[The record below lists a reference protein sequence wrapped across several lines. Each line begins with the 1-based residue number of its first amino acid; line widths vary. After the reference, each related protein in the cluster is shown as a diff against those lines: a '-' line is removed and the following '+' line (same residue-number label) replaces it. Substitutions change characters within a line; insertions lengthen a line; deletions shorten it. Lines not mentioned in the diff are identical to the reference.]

1 VTSVAEIPDAIA
13 EAFAA
18 MRSGR
23 PRPRHVEV
31 PLDLLDGR
39 AAAEEVTPRPTAIAV
54 PDPAAVAAAADLLA
68 GARRPAIVAGGGARG
83 AAVPLRRLAERLGAP
98 VLTTFNG
105 KGTLPE
111 DHPLSAGAGLHRE
124 EAHALVAD
132 SDVLLVTGSELAP
145 ADLWTGPL
153 PAGPAI
159 VRVDVDP
166 EQVAV
171 NANPDVA
178 IVADAVAA
186 LTALAEQLDTGPPSD
201 SAGAR
206 GGEAAVA
213 PGDPAWAAAW
223 CERLWVEGRELADRW
238 GWLLDGIEAALGRE
252 GVLAGDSTMVCYLG
266 AVARLRRYQPGSF
279 LYPTGFGTLGYGLP
293 AAIGAKLA
301 APDRRVLALMGDGGV
316 MFTLSELAAAAALG
330 IALPVVVVDNA
341 GYGEIRNEML
351 ERGDEPLPV
360 DLPGVD
366 FPAVARGLGCEGVR
380 VEDERALKRELDAAF
395 ACARP
400 TLLHVPG
407 A

>member
-1 VTSVAEIPDAIA
+1 
-13 EAFAA
+13 
-18 MRSGR
+18 
-23 PRPRHVEV
+23 
-31 PLDLLDGR
+31 
-39 AAAEEVTPRPTAIAV
+39 
-54 PDPAAVAAAADLLA
+54 VAAAADLLA
-68 GARRPAIVAGGGARG
+68 GAGRPVIVAGGGARG
-83 AAVPLRRLAERLGAP
+83 AAAELRRLAERLGSP

-124 EAHALVAD
+124 AVHALVAE
-132 SDVLLVTGSELAP
+132 SDVLFVAGSELAP

-153 PAGPAI
+153 PAGPAM

-166 EQVAV
+166 EQVTV
-171 NANPDVA
+171 NADPEVA
-178 IVADAVAA
+178 IVADAA
-186 LTALAEQLDTGPPSD
+186 LALAALAERLD
-201 SAGAR
+201 
-206 GGEAAVA
+206 AVEPA
-213 PGDPAWAAAW
+213 DPAWAAAW
-223 CERLWVEGRELADRW
+223 CERLWAEGRGLGERW
-238 GWLLDGIEAALGRE
+238 GWLLDGVESALGRD

-266 AVARLRRYQPGSF
+266 AVARLRRYEPGSF

-316 MFTLSELAAAAALG
+316 MFTLPELAAAAALG
-330 IALPVVVVDNA
+330 IALAVVVVDNG

-351 ERGDEPLPV
+351 ERGEEPLAV

-366 FPAVARGLGCEGVR
+366 FVAVAQGLGCEGVR
-380 VEDERALKRELDAAF
+380 VEDERTLGRELEAAF
-395 ACARP
+395 AAARP